1 MKKYSFLLLLAVMA
15 IALQGCTTTFMGSVL
30 VLGFRDILLYVM
42 LAFVFAVLIALKS
55 NYEKRRTNFWIWF
68 VVGLVLTPL
77 AGFIYLLITLT
88 KKRDN

>member
-1 MKKYSFLLLLAVMA
+1 MALL
-15 IALQGCTTTFMGSVL
+15 LQGCTTTFMGSVF

-55 NYEKRRTNFWIWF
+55 NYENRRTNFWIWF
-68 VVGLVLTPL
+68 IVGLILTPL

-88 KKRDN
+88 RRRDN